1 MSGSFVEDGAPN
13 RQTDGNNVIQCFLLS
28 FQKPAD
34 NQDQR
39 QVGHAGADKASDSEV
54 EQVEVL
60 MKSKVK
66 TTLPL

>member
-1 MSGSFVEDGAPN
+1 MSGCFGEDGAPN
-13 RQTDGNNVIQCFLLS
+13 RQTEGNNVIQCFLLP

-39 QVGHAGADKASDSEV
+39 QVGHAGADEASDSEV

-60 MKSKVK
+60 MKVK